1 MYAPKSVLDA
11 ARGNVL
17 HEHAEA
23 LSYMERDMAEGVAE
37 MVFADTSIF
46 SGGYPELTERLA
58 KLLDQPEFLADLNE
72 RLLGLAEA
80 YAEDKSVMRMQ
91 FYRPDKVS
99 ERFQKFA
106 LPYQP
111 YQAREGFQW
120 NTQKVFI
127 TEDEINAFLAGG
139 GPYSDGRLAT
149 YSFFLTHTEKA
160 ERAAFLKDR
169 YGVGGSSHALSR
181 ADDSHASYDGRG
193 LELARGIYGKPDALV
208 KLKWNQAAERVARLI
223 DQSLYLKPADYSRMP
238 NYEREQMANRVI
250 GFYHRL
256 PDEAERPFKRE
267 LLNEDRPKNFRG
279 RPFGVGDVIV
289 INQQGEITAYFVD
302 KDSLVVV
309 AGFIRSSSSGILVT
323 LDTKNL
329 FIDGCAGTWMA
340 TEECVVE
347 SQHFFLMQHEVYK
360 EKAPNVIVDASGKLV
375 STEIRKGL
383 DEDARKKIL
392 DYLHPPLME
401 KPMNQKPSLH
411 QMEHYQKFYENG
423 EYVRAVEST
432 MEQNYNM
439 IDGCANNL
447 PKPRIINGRESVLDK
462 LRIRQ
467 MAREKQKSSQEQSA
481 DMERN
486 RK

>member
-1 MYAPKSVLDA
+1 MSA
-11 ARGNVL
+11 AESISFCSRGSTHQNRFWMLPV
-17 HEHAEA
+17 EMPCMNTPEA
-23 LSYMERDMAEGVAE
+23 LSYMERDMSEGVAE

-127 TEDEINAFLAGG
+127 TDDEINAFLAGG

-250 GFYHRL
+250 GFYYHL
-256 PDEAERPFKRE
+256 PDEVERPFERE
-267 LLNEDRPKNFRG
+267 LLNK
-279 RPFGVGDVIV
+279 
-289 INQQGEITAYFVD
+289 
-302 KDSLVVV
+302 
-309 AGFIRSSSSGILVT
+309 
-323 LDTKNL
+323 
-329 FIDGCAGTWMA
+329 
-340 TEECVVE
+340 
-347 SQHFFLMQHEVYK
+347 
-360 EKAPNVIVDASGKLV
+360 
-375 STEIRKGL
+375 
-383 DEDARKKIL
+383 DARKKLPIMLADPEQAAELLEKMDAALLSVPL
-392 DYLHPPLME
+392 DSPEYAE
-401 KPMNQKPSLH
+401 KSKTLAELH
-411 QMEHYQKFYENG
+411 Q
-423 EYVRAVEST
+423 YVEGNVH
-432 MEQNYNM
+432 
-439 IDGCANNL
+439 DL
-447 PKPRIINGRESVLDK
+447 PWKRKRLLRFLFLRQDKYRFSIFGR
-462 LRIRQ
+462 RN
-467 MAREKQKSSQEQSA
+467 
-481 DMERN
+481 RN
-486 RK
+486 RKSIQPSQWLKNLRSRRKSTVEMSGIISIWKMTTFIKSNVLRIL

>member
-1 MYAPKSVLDA
+1 M
-11 ARGNVL
+11 
-17 HEHAEA
+17 
-23 LSYMERDMAEGVAE
+23 
-37 MVFADTSIF
+37 
-46 SGGYPELTERLA
+46 
-58 KLLDQPEFLADLNE
+58 
-72 RLLGLAEA
+72 
-80 YAEDKSVMRMQ
+80 
-91 FYRPDKVS
+91 
-99 ERFQKFA
+99 
-106 LPYQP
+106 
-111 YQAREGFQW
+111 
-120 NTQKVFI
+120 
-127 TEDEINAFLAGG
+127 
-139 GPYSDGRLAT
+139 
-149 YSFFLTHTEKA
+149 
-160 ERAAFLKDR
+160 
-169 YGVGGSSHALSR
+169 
-181 ADDSHASYDGRG
+181 
-193 LELARGIYGKPDALV
+193 
-208 KLKWNQAAERVARLI
+208 
-223 DQSLYLKPADYSRMP
+223 
-238 NYEREQMANRVI
+238 
-250 GFYHRL
+250 
-256 PDEAERPFKRE
+256 
-267 LLNEDRPKNFRG
+267 
-279 RPFGVGDVIV
+279 
-289 INQQGEITAYFVD
+289 D